1 MQVGKRTADAIGH
14 SELEHRGVRQPRD
27 TALMNTY
34 ASPRVTFVRG
44 QGAYLFDDTGK
55 QYIDFFSGIAVTSL
69 GHSHPAV
76 TEAIS
81 RQASRL
87 VHVSN
92 IFGNDL
98 REKLAVEL
106 DELIGDGR
114 TGDGQVF
121 LCNSGA
127 EANECAIKLAR
138 KWGDGKRY
146 RVISAQGSF
155 HGRTLATWAA
165 TGKSAGISSF
175 APLPG
180 GFDFIPYNDIPALEA
195 ALGSADV
202 AAFLVEPIQGENGVV
217 VPDDGYL
224 LAARQLCDK
233 YGALLVADEV
243 QTGIA
248 KTGRWFGFQHDEV
261 MPDIVTVAKAL
272 GNGMPVGACWARSE
286 VASSFVPGD
295 HGSTFGGQ
303 PLACAAALATLK
315 AMRDIDGPARA
326 RAIGST
332 VNMTLKGIT
341 GVASIRG
348 RGALIGIVLERD
360 RARQVADA
368 ALDDGLVVNAPRD
381 DIIRLAPPLV
391 MDESELMQ
399 GLAILAGDISKVVDH
414 GA

>member
-1 MQVGKRTADAIGH
+1 MKEDEDKASTAVVGLGVRA
-14 SELEHRGVRQPRD
+14 HRG

-34 ASPRVTFVRG
+34 VPPRVTFVRG
-44 QGAYLFDDTGK
+44 EGAHLFDDTGK

-92 IFGNDL
+92 IFGNAL
-98 REKLAVEL
+98 REELAAGL

-114 TGDGQVF
+114 TGGGQVF

-138 KWGDGKRY
+138 KWGGGKRY
-146 RVISAQGSF
+146 RVISTHGSF

-165 TGKSAGISSF
+165 TGKSVGNSPF

-180 GFDFIPYNDIPALEA
+180 GFGFIPYNDIQALEA
-195 ALGSADV
+195 ALGHADV

-217 VPDDGYL
+217 TPDDGYL
-224 LAARQLCDK
+224 SAARKLCDE
-233 YGALLVADEV
+233 YGALLIADEV

-248 KTGRWFGFQHDEV
+248 KTGRWFGFQHEEIT
-261 MPDIVTVAKAL
+261 PDIVTVAKAL
-272 GNGMPVGACWARSE
+272 GNGMPVGACWARTE

-315 AMRDIDGPARA
+315 VMRDIDGPARA
-326 RAIGST
+326 SAIGST
-332 VNMTLKGIT
+332 AYMMLEGAT
-341 GVASIRG
+341 GVASVRG
-348 RGALIGIVLERD
+348 RGALLGIVLERD
-360 RARQVADA
+360 RASQIADA
-368 ALDDGLVVNAPRD
+368 ALDAGLVVNAPRD
-381 DIIRLAPPLV
+381 NVIRLAPPLV
-391 MDESELMQ
+391 IGESELRQ
-399 GLAILAGDISKVVDH
+399 GLKILAGTISKVIDH